1 MDSGDWKQTTAPYL
15 CDFENVLKCNICKEN
30 YTAPVITGCN
40 HTFCS
45 LCIRRLLQTDTSC
58 PICRTSI
65 QSGML
70 RKNQAVEDIIEQWV
84 KLRNQLLVTV
94 SSVESKEEITSKDN
108 EQDIEEQDIAHN
120 GSSSDPGIRRS
131 KRRKVTP
138 DYTEIPA
145 SQDGIGKSSPDEY
158 GECPVCGK
166 HMKIKD
172 IETTHIASCL
182 AGSSSLGG
190 SLMPFVRPKSGVD
203 LTKRLPVKNYSIMK
217 QAELKKTLLDAGLA
231 VTGSRQDM
239 EYRHREW
246 VTLWNA
252 NADLKVPESKEK
264 LLKKIQ
270 AWEAANKAQ
279 EKAKAAGNSTEMND
293 IKKIDGAQWKVEHR
307 QEFADLIAIAKSNVK
322 KPEAVSK

>member
-15 CDFENVLKCNICKEN
+15 CDLENVLKCNICKEI

-84 KLRNQLLVTV
+84 KLRKQLLDTVT
-94 SSVESKEEITSKDN
+94 SAASKGELPIGDN
-108 EQDIEEQDIAHN
+108 EQEIDDKDIAHVE
-120 GSSSDPGIRRS
+120 SSGDSGIRRS
-131 KRRKVTP
+131 KRRKFTP
-138 DYTEIPA
+138 DYSEVPA
-145 SQDGIGKSSPDEY
+145 SQEGIGKSNPDEY

-166 HMKIKD
+166 HMKIKE
-172 IETTHIASCL
+172 IETSHIASCL

-190 SLMPFVRPKSGVD
+190 SLMPFVKPKSGVD

-217 QAELKKTLLDAGLA
+217 QAELKKTLLDAGLTA
-231 VTGSRQDM
+231 TGSRQDM

-252 NADLKVPESKEK
+252 NADLKVPESKDK
-264 LLKKIQ
+264 LMKKIQ

-279 EKAKAAGNSTEMND
+279 EKAKAEGNTSEIND
-293 IKKIDGAQWKVEHR
+293 IKKIDGVQWKVEHR
-307 QEFADLIAIAKSNVK
+307 QEFADLIAIARSNVK
-322 KPEAVSK
+322 KPESRA